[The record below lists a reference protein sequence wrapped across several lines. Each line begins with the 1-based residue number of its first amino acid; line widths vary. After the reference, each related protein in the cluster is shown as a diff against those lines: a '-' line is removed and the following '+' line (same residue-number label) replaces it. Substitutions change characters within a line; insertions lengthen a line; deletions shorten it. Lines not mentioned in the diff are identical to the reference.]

1 MTKPFL
7 LKYEIFKWVSYFV
20 LISIRLNFLELFKSR
35 LFAMH
40 AYHNLITTSIQCNKL
55 RKSFLCYQTKRQLR
69 NCISCTL
76 LFCIGFKINFN
87 VNFRCVFCYKKIF
100 SIFLSFTDASET
112 NNTLTTEG
120 MYNNHSINQSLIH
133 TLTLTINDCI
143 RHIWNY

>member
-35 LFAMH
+35 LFATH

-87 VNFRCVFCYKKIF
+87 VNFRCVFVTKKYFLF
-100 SIFLSFTDASET
+100 SYHLQMRLKPTIPLQQKVCIITT
-112 NNTLTTEG
+112 TLT
-120 MYNNHSINQSLIH
+120 NL
-133 TLTLTINDCI
+133 
-143 RHIWNY
+143 

>member
-1 MTKPFL
+1 MSV
-7 LKYEIFKWVSYFV
+7 IFCIDRHKVEFSR
-20 LISIRLNFLELFKSR
+20 IIKSR

-55 RKSFLCYQTKRQLR
+55 RKSFLCYQTNRQLR

-76 LFCIGFKINFN
+76 LFCISFECQFKM
-87 VNFRCVFCYKKIF
+87 CLCYNKIF

-120 MYNNHSINQSLIH
+120 MYNNYNINQSLIH
-133 TLTLTINDCI
+133 ILTLTINDCI
-143 RHIWNY
+143 RHI